1 MAEPATRH
9 CPDCATKMRE
19 YRVGSVEVD
28 RCPKCLGMWFDWGE
42 LEQAIGRSLEPELFD
57 GHTERR
63 CAFCRIT
70 LRTALLPGVIPVE
83 TCTSCR
89 GIFLDAGELG
99 ELGGHE
105 PSLPLRAPE
114 PERPEPERPEP
125 PPRSVNT
132 FACAKCGLRYPMT
145 EGNAT
150 ARGLMCRRCAPQPHP
165 GRDGGGRPLLRT
177 RVSAV
182 DILAGLL
189 DFFR

>member
-1 MAEPATRH
+1 MAESATRY

-19 YRVGSVEVD
+19 YHVGSVEVD

-42 LEQAIGRSLEPELFD
+42 LEQATGRSLEPELFE

-70 LRTALLPGVIPVE
+70 LRTALLPGAIPVE

-89 GIFLDAGELG
+89 GIFLDAGELT

-105 PSLPLRAPE
+105 PSLPPRVPE
-114 PERPEPERPEP
+114 PEPEPPEP

-165 GRDGGGRPLLRT
+165 ERERRLFAEPDDDDDSVVDVVVDLLR
-177 RVSAV
+177 
-182 DILAGLL
+182 
-189 DFFR
+189 FFR